1 MVIHLSIQKYKH
13 TNKLTKRSDTPEM
26 LSQISDILLLLRYRY
41 FRHTP
46 EMQVLL
52 RFCYFWETASFLAR
66 GLLPRFCRL
75 RGIMFLD
82 VKVMH
87 WREKKEDPPITYL
100 PVKGFPR
107 QKGAIVD
114 NLPQTCHIY
123 QSVSLKLSILTSLF
137 LWNWAY
143 LPIYETN
150 YIHLFSV
157 KSAMFT
163 NLFLQSCPYSPIS
176 L

>member
-13 TNKLTKRSDTPEM
+13 TNKSTKRSDTPEM
-26 LSQISDILLLLRYRY
+26 SQISDILLLLRCRY
-41 FRHTP
+41 FEHTP

-52 RFCYFWETASFLAR
+52 RFCYFWESASFLAR
-66 GLLPRFCRL
+66 GLLPRFRRL

-87 WREKKEDPPITYL
+87 WREKKENPPSLICQWK
-100 PVKGFPR
+100 VFAE
-107 QKGAIVD
+107 QKGAIVA
-114 NLPQTCHIY
+114 NLSKRPYLPVCFSKTVHINK
-123 QSVSLKLSILTSLF
+123 SLPLKLGIFTY
-137 LWNWAY
+137 LWNQ
-143 LPIYETN
+143 LNSPV
-150 YIHLFSV
+150 LSV
-157 KSAMFT
+157 KSTMFT